1 MSEEIK
7 KRNLFNIEAEQTVL
21 GALILNND
29 YYDKIQDI
37 LKPDDFYEPAHQK
50 IYNHFQ
56 ETKIKSNLVADSVIL
71 KTFFD
76 NDEIISGIGGSTY
89 LGALL
94 KMGSSIINIVDYA
107 VIISDLATKRKL
119 VMLGEDVVNES
130 YKTDAENTAN
140 KIIEDTESKLFS
152 LSVSNKG
159 NNNTIDLS
167 SSLKETINKT
177 KLAIERDGN
186 ISGIPA
192 DYIDIDKLLGGFQ
205 EGDLV
210 ILAGRPSMGKSA
222 LAINFAYNAAKFFQ
236 EEYEE
241 GKVEEKKSVAFFS
254 LEMPS
259 DQIASR
265 ILARETNINSTNF
278 RTGDIDKKDFDKIVD
293 VSNNISKMPLYIDDT
308 PAMSI
313 STIKTKVRRLVRQ
326 KNLGI
331 LFIDYL
337 QLAKGISQQSRTNRV
352 LEIGEIT
359 MGLKAIAKEFKI
371 PIVALSQLSRT
382 VELRQDKKP
391 QLADLRESG
400 SIEQDADVVMFIYR
414 EEYYEERRKPA
425 DGDPEMEK
433 WIARMNR
440 LQHKAEVIIAKNRNG
455 PIGNVILRF
464 DGATSNF
471 QDYAGQYDIQNQ

>member
-192 DYIDIDKLLGGFQ
+192 DCIDIDKLLGGFQ

-236 EEYEE
+236 EEYED
-241 GKVEEKKSVAFFS
+241 GKVEEKKAVAFFS
-254 LEMPS
+254 LDMP
-259 DQIASR
+259 
-265 ILARETNINSTNF
+265 
-278 RTGDIDKKDFDKIVD
+278 
-293 VSNNISKMPLYIDDT
+293 
-308 PAMSI
+308 
-313 STIKTKVRRLVRQ
+313 
-326 KNLGI
+326 
-331 LFIDYL
+331 
-337 QLAKGISQQSRTNRV
+337 
-352 LEIGEIT
+352 
-359 MGLKAIAKEFKI
+359 
-371 PIVALSQLSRT
+371 
-382 VELRQDKKP
+382 
-391 QLADLRESG
+391 
-400 SIEQDADVVMFIYR
+400 
-414 EEYYEERRKPA
+414 
-425 DGDPEMEK
+425 
-433 WIARMNR
+433 
-440 LQHKAEVIIAKNRNG
+440 
-455 PIGNVILRF
+455 
-464 DGATSNF
+464 
-471 QDYAGQYDIQNQ
+471 